1 MRRFVNE
8 SNHSELNSGFRA
20 PSPMARPPM
29 AALPLHN
36 YSSIP
41 ATVPPY
47 TTLIPTTTP
56 PPSSSRSSISSSMS
70 TLSMLQLPPAGSSIK
85 QSHAHVAMQP
95 HNSASRSSNARAS
108 DYTVQQSTGPQ
119 LQAAVSRKVQMP
131 SPQSAHSPT
140 VISIQ
145 QQPRQTTADQ
155 RQPTSIIR
163 ARLDHSQVGSTVR
176 IAVDSQQLAD
186 GRRSNNYRLETTN
199 PDTGDMV
206 LVMGNGGPIN
216 GFGDPRIHLPPMN
229 HHNHHG
235 PVGTVQSIL
244 VDPDHP
250 SPAYVNY
257 VDQLCKR
264 TMNVLSS
271 PSPVGQR
278 DSVASSTGS
287 DSFYTG
293 QAPPSVSPSVHSSS
307 SKTPLYQSE
316 RSFQQ
321 IMRQTA
327 AGRSSPSS
335 MSMSTTS
342 SAESGR
348 QLPHLSQH
356 QPTQQAYQPPPH
368 EEEED
373 TSVVR
378 CVSPLPDSIAFRLE
392 RGQYEQMVKPC
403 KSQMFCF
410 FMEQHVERLIQ
421 QYHDRVDR
429 LMQVSSSSCDPSAP
443 PKPIIAHH
451 K

>member
-1 MRRFVNE
+1 M
-8 SNHSELNSGFRA
+8 
-20 PSPMARPPM
+20 P
-29 AALPLHN
+29 ALPVQ

-41 ATVPPY
+41 ASVPPY
-47 TTLIPTTTP
+47 TSYIPTTTP
-56 PPSSSRSSISSSMS
+56 PPPSTTSRSSLSSAGS
-70 TLSMLQLPPAGSSIK
+70 TLSVLQLPSAASSIK
-85 QSHAHVAMQP
+85 QSHAHVTMHP
-95 HNSASRSSNARAS
+95 PPNSAARSSSARPS
-108 DYTVQQSTGPQ
+108 DYTVQQSTGPR
-119 LQAAVSRKVQMP
+119 LHAVAVSRKVQMP

-145 QQPRQTTADQ
+145 QQPRQLTVDQ

-163 ARLDHSQVGSTVR
+163 ARLDHSQVGSMVR

-186 GRRSNNYRLETTN
+186 GRRTNQYRLETTN
-199 PDTGDMV
+199 PETGDTV
-206 LVMGNGGPIN
+206 SVMGNGGPIN
-216 GFGDPRIHLPPMN
+216 GFVVVDPRTHLPMS
-229 HHNHHG
+229 HHG
-235 PVGTVQSIL
+235 AIGTVQSIL

-287 DSFYTG
+287 ESFYTG
-293 QAPPSVSPSVHSSS
+293 QAPSSVSPSVHSST
-307 SKTPLYQSE
+307 KAAFYPSE

-321 IMRQTA
+321 IMRQTG

-348 QLPHLSQH
+348 QVVQVPQH
-356 QPTQQAYQPPPH
+356 QPPPPPPPQPH
-368 EEEED
+368 EEED
-373 TSVVR
+373 FVVR
-378 CVSPLPDSIAFRLE
+378 CISPLPDSILSRLE
-392 RGQYEQMVKPC
+392 SGPYEHSVKPC

-421 QYHDRVDR
+421 QYRDRVDR
-429 LMQVSSSSCDPSAP
+429 LKQVSSITELRSRL
-443 PKPIIAHH
+443 
-451 K
+451 